1 MAALLIEHDDS
12 RVLELAHEIWR
23 DAAHGDA
30 HRHDENE
37 RVVAV
42 EVLLHRFAQ
51 ASEGLRPKGG
61 MAAADKERRLIAE
74 GKADPPCQLRAR
86 LSQRKDG
93 RPHRLALR
101 NMCENSGA

>member
-1 MAALLIEHDDS
+1 MAALLVEHDDS

-30 HRHDENE
+30 RRHDEDE
-37 RVVAV
+37 RIVAV
-42 EVLLHRFAQ
+42 EVFLHRFAQ
-51 ASEGLRPKGG
+51 APERLRPKDG
-61 MAAADKERRLIAE
+61 MAAADKERGLIAKGE
-74 GKADPPCQLRAR
+74 ADPPRQLCAC
-86 LSQRKDG
+86 LGQRKDG

>member
-30 HRHDENE
+30 RRHDEDE
-37 RVVAV
+37 RIVAV
-42 EVLLHRFAQ
+42 EVFLHRFAQ
-51 ASEGLRPKGG
+51 APERLRPKDG
-61 MAAADKERRLIAE
+61 MAAADKERGLIAKGE
-74 GKADPPCQLRAR
+74 ADPSCQLCAC
-86 LSQRKDG
+86 LGQRKDG